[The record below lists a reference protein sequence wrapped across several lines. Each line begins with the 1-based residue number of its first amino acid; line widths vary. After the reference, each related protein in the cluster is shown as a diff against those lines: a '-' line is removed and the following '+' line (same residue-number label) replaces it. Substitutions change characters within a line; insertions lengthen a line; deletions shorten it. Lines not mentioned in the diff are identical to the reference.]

1 MSPSPSALASPAC
14 KALTASTAAASLFRT
29 IISTLSYGYVATGGR
44 VPSLWRAGGPGRSS
58 HGRSVGRPAVNS
70 RRDWHVIKNP
80 SSASV
85 NCCTSRRVPPHPR
98 TSIHHAGLPL
108 PASVCASCRGKGGVE
123 ANCQA
128 RDGVGER
135 PGLGAWQRRS
145 EERRVGKEGR
155 WQGGAAQWKK
165 TKSKGDV

>member
-85 NCCTSRRVPPHPR
+85 N
-98 TSIHHAGLPL
+98 
-108 PASVCASCRGKGGVE
+108 
-123 ANCQA
+123 
-128 RDGVGER
+128 
-135 PGLGAWQRRS
+135 RS
-145 EERRVGKEGR
+145 EEHSSELQSRGQLVCRLLLE
-155 WQGGAAQWKK
+155 QKK
-165 TKSKGDV
+165 HHITTKWNN